1 MSDTYQPDA
10 PDDTATS
17 IADLVGSGVSMPS
30 TPAERADAS
39 PRSFNF
45 EAAFSKAAAPPD
57 QGLINDF
64 VGLKTQ
70 EREAFTQQ
78 QQRNDRRYEED
89 RQRTMKAF
97 NAESATIDAT
107 PKWDAEAEKAK
118 YKTNPMEEFGSFA
131 FAFAMIASAFTRTPM
146 ENALNAG
153 AAAINAKRERNDMEY
168 DRAFDAWKANT
179 DLVVKRFNMQHTALG
194 DAFNIMQ
201 TDAQR
206 GNQRLQE
213 TLTKFGMEKELLL
226 YQNGMIPEI
235 QQAQAAQLKAIEGIQ
250 RSQIEVSRAHD
261 MKRRTDIMAQ
271 RASMTAEEAK
281 TVDMLSAKYEQ
292 ERVAQGLEPDPSG
305 SQARALGE
313 VIQLKQKSG
322 AGGKPLTVD
331 QEWKE
336 KYKAENPHATST
348 ELSKAFGEH
357 KQNQHIKKDPTLTG
371 AGLRAD
377 TIKKVAAPEIAK
389 LDPADPEY
397 DAKLSK
403 IMLEAS
409 GKVTQAYASR
419 GFTNNDIAT
428 LEAAPTLMKHLRTLD
443 MFANGVIGFG
453 RGVPVA
459 IAAEYFGINDPAQLY
474 HAAHAGAEKAMTDL
488 ETGKRVSTQG
498 VKKALATLP
507 TTLTDQR
514 FGRVQIQQAMSD
526 LVDQSRTF
534 VGAMESSGKRI
545 PEWTMNQYKEFG
557 VFPPSQRDQDPMI
570 QMRADPTSVPNDVL
584 KTLARY
590 KGRLPIADQEMLN
603 KEILRRRNQAL
614 QEQ

>member
-1 MSDTYQPDA
+1 MNETYEPEA
-10 PDDTATS
+10 PETTAA
-17 IADLVGSGVSMPS
+17 IATLTGSGAS
-30 TPAERADAS
+30 TPATSTERVDAS
-39 PRSFNF
+39 PRSFDF

-57 QGLINDF
+57 QGLIDQF

-78 QQRNDRRYEED
+78 QQRNERRAEED
-89 RQRTMKAF
+89 RQRTVKAY
-97 NAESATIDAT
+97 NAESATIDST

-153 AAAINAKRERNDMEY
+153 AAAINAKRDRNDMEY

-179 DLVVKRFNMQHTALG
+179 DLVVKRFNMQHAALG
-194 DAFNIMQ
+194 DAFTIMQ

-206 GNQRLQE
+206 GNARLQE
-213 TLTKFGMEKELLL
+213 TLTKYGMEKELLL

-235 QQAQAAQLKAIEGIQ
+235 QQAQQAQLKAIEGIQ
-250 RSQIEVSRAHD
+250 RTQMDVTRARETERHNKAMEGRQSPD
-261 MKRRTDIMAQ
+261 QEFVAKWKEEHPEGTSEEFAKAFDTYKQGQ
-271 RASMTAEEAK
+271 RAGAAGSGRP
-281 TVDMLSAKYEQ
+281 LS
-292 ERVAQGLEPDPSG
+292 P
-305 SQARALGE
+305 
-313 VIQLKQKSG
+313 
-322 AGGKPLTVD
+322 D
-331 QEWKE
+331 QEFVQKWKT
-336 KYKAENPHATST
+336 ENPNGTAA
-348 ELSKAFGEH
+348 EFAKAVGEF
-357 KQNQHIKKDPTLTG
+357 KTNQHVRKDPTLTG

-514 FGRVQIQQAMSD
+514 FGRVQIQQAMAD
-526 LVDQSRTF
+526 LVDQSKTF
-534 VGAMESSGKRI
+534 IGAMDSSGKRV
-545 PEWTMNQYKEFG
+545 PEWTLDQYAKFG
-557 VFPPSQRDQDPMI
+557 VFTPSKRDQDPLLKF
-570 QMRADPTSVPNDVL
+570 RADPTSIGKDEL
-584 KTLARY
+584 KDLATFQ
-590 KGRLPIADQEMLN
+590 GRLPIKDQQAIKAEL
-603 KEILRRRNQAL
+603 LRRQARDRAA